1 MNDAPPKDLRFAA
14 HLGVRSTDTPLFLHS
29 VGSADPVAQ
38 INYIATLGF
47 AGVED
52 NGLMTRLPEQQMRIG
67 QALTEHGLA
76 MNSFVLGSCSGEW
89 LYWGREDQTTRE
101 LLRDEIESALSA
113 AQLSGGRTISVVS
126 GDMAGMD
133 RDRQL
138 DAMARH
144 LRELL
149 PRVADQ
155 GVSLAL
161 EHISDKRVPGL
172 LLRRLED
179 TLRLIDAV
187 GHPALGLVFDTH
199 HVTEMDG
206 DLLATWAR
214 ASAHATVVQLADHPD
229 RNEPGCGT
237 IDFTTFLSTLQRQ
250 DWRGLI
256 ELEFMP
262 SQPGAAGEKAVLT
275 RLQAITRQPT
285 ASPSLPPPKH

>member
-1 MNDAPPKDLRFAA
+1 MSDLPHWPFRFAT

-38 INYIATLGF
+38 IRHAATLGF

-52 NGLMTRLPEQQMRIG
+52 NGLMTRPPDQQSRIG
-67 QALTEHGLA
+67 QALAEQGMT
-76 MNSFVLGSCSGEW
+76 MNSFVLGSRPAEW
-89 LYWGREDQTTRE
+89 LYWGREDQATRE
-101 LLRDEIESALSA
+101 LLRDELETALSA

-149 PRVADQ
+149 PRVVDQ

-179 TLRLIDAV
+179 SLRLIATVD
-187 GHPALGLVFDTH
+187 HPALGLVFDTH
-199 HVTEMDG
+199 HVTEMDS
-206 DLLATWAR
+206 DLPGSWERAR
-214 ASAHATVVQLADHPD
+214 RHVTVVQLADHPD
-229 RNEPGCGT
+229 RHEPGTGN
-237 IDFTTFLSTLQRQ
+237 IDFVAFLSALHR
-250 DWRGLI
+250 DAWAGLV
-256 ELEFMP
+256 ELEFTP
-262 SQPGAAGEKAVLT
+262 KQADAEGEAAVLQSLS
-275 RLQAITRQPT
+275 RICRQAVSSNR
-285 ASPSLPPPKH
+285 